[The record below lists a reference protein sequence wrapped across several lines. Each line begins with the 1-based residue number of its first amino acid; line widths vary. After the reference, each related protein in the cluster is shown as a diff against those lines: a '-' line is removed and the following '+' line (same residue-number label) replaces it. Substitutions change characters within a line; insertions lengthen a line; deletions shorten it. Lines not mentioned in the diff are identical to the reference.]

1 MAVVVDLL
9 AGQVDYLAA
18 QVRAIEDGD
27 ALKNGSLHP
36 MVRSLN
42 GVLGELSKAAK
53 MAADAGVEARR
64 VAVDEAT
71 LDRLAGAIQQAL
83 GEVDLSHEQYEKLK
97 GAMERHLTAL
107 GPLAQQPVREL
118 AA

>member
-1 MAVVVDLL
+1 MAQVVDIL
-9 AGQVDYLAA
+9 AGQVNFLGAK
-18 QVRAIEDGD
+18 VRAIDEGEALRGGD
-27 ALKNGSLHP
+27 LHP
-36 MVRSLN
+36 TIRALN
-42 GVLGELSKAAK
+42 GVLEQLGKAAK
-53 MAADAGVEARR
+53 QAADAGVEARR

-83 GEVDLSHEQYEKLK
+83 AEVNLSAEQHEQLR

-107 GPLAQQPVREL
+107 GPLAQSPAREL